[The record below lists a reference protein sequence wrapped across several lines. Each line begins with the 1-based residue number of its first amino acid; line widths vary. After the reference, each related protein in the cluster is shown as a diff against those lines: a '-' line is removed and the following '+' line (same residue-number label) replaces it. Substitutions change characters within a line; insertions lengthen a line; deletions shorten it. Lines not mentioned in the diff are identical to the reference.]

1 MYLAVRETGTLQAQ
15 AFLERHSPRMIRIA
29 KDTSPELL
37 GNRRIARFLDRLH
50 RDFETVEDK
59 PGKRDPLPGEDV
71 FWWCVTILEEL
82 TEIRGLSSRKDPYVL
97 MMLDQL
103 RSMGPRLENGE
114 PLPPEFQIHWF
125 DDQEEDDLM
134 EEWEDLLEGD
144 SGEDADDE
152 DPEAS
157 DRS

>member
-1 MYLAVRETGTLQAQ
+1 MQAQ

-37 GNRRIARFLDRLH
+37 GNRRVARFLDRLH
-50 RDFETVEDK
+50 RDFETVADK

-82 TEIRGLSSRKDPYVL
+82 TEIRGLGSRKDPYVL

-103 RSMGPRLENGE
+103 RSMGPRLEKGE

-134 EEWEDLLEGD
+134 EEWEELLEEE

>member
-1 MYLAVRETGTLQAQ
+1 MEAQ
-15 AFLERHSPRMIRIA
+15 TFLKRHSPRMIRIT
-29 KDTSPELL
+29 KDTSPQLL

-82 TEIRGLSSRKDPYVL
+82 TEIVRPGSIKEPYVL

-114 PLPPEFQIHWF
+114 PLPREFQIHWF
-125 DDQEEDDLM
+125 DDGEEDDFVK
-134 EEWEDLLEGD
+134 EWNEWEESRLGRDGD
-144 SGEDADDE
+144 DAP
-152 DPEAS
+152 DPS
-157 DRS
+157 DP

>member
-1 MYLAVRETGTLQAQ
+1 MYLASGETGTLEAQ

-82 TEIRGLSSRKDPYVL
+82 TEIRGLGSRKDPYVL